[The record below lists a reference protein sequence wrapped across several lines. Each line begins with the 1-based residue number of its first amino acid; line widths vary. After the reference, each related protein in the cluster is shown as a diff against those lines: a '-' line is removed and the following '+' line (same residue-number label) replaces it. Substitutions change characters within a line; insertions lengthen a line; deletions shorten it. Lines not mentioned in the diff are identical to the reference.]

1 MNKKDKFKE
10 EHVEVLELYIEL
22 ELTKFS
28 RKKKDIYSEIQRRT
42 KKNLNS
48 IISWINR
55 YLKEYKEIKNELI
68 KEKNAKI
75 CNFKGLTEKQTKY
88 ILLRMSGVGQE
99 KAKLEAGY
107 SEYTKVA
114 NIERSPKVATK
125 LTELRQDL
133 FNDTRFGVMAS
144 LNYLDEVKMKAK
156 NGYDVVEYIDES
168 SPDGHTISKKV
179 KQEKNF
185 IAGVAAQKEINSILG
200 YKLTDEVKL
209 ASTLNSSEN
218 ETVSISDED
227 FK

>member
-1 MNKKDKFKE
+1 MIKKNFKE

-22 ELTKFS
+22 EITKFS
-28 RKKKDIYSEIQRRT
+28 KKKKDIYFEIQKRT

-48 IISWINR
+48 IISWIQR
-55 YLKEYKEIKNELI
+55 YLKEYKEIR
-68 KEKNAKI
+68 KEITEQKNARI
-75 CNFKGLTEKQTKY
+75 CNFEGLTEKQTKY
-88 ILLRMSGVGQE
+88 ILLRMSGIGQE
-99 KAKLEAGY
+99 EAKIQAGY
-107 SEYTKVA
+107 SEKTKVA

-144 LNYLDEVKMKAK
+144 LNYLDEVKTKAK

-179 KQEKNF
+179 RQEKNY
-185 IAGVAAQKEINSILG
+185 IAGVAAQREINSILG
-200 YKLTDEVKL
+200 YKFTDELKMQNTTTNDE
-209 ASTLNSSEN
+209 S
-218 ETVSISDED
+218 VSVSDDD

>member
-1 MNKKDKFKE
+1 MIKKDFKE

-22 ELTKFS
+22 EITKFS
-28 RKKKDIYSEIQRRT
+28 KKKKDIYFEIQKRT

-48 IISWINR
+48 IISWIQR
-55 YLKEYKEIKNELI
+55 YLKEYKEIR
-68 KEKNAKI
+68 KEITEQKNARI
-75 CNFKGLTEKQTKY
+75 CNFEGLTEKQTKY
-88 ILLRMSGVGQE
+88 ILLRMSGIGQE
-99 KAKLEAGY
+99 EAKIQAGY
-107 SEYTKVA
+107 SEKTKVA

-144 LNYLDEVKMKAK
+144 LNYLDEVKTKAK

-179 KQEKNF
+179 RQEKNY
-185 IAGVAAQKEINSILG
+185 IAGVAAQREINSILG
-200 YKLTDEVKL
+200 YKFTDELKMQNTTTNDE
-209 ASTLNSSEN
+209 S
-218 ETVSISDED
+218 VSVSDDD